1 MELTEIVGLK
11 AADAKKLK
19 KEGISSVED
28 LILLSDKDIKALA
41 KKTGISAKK
50 IDSWQEHAELM
61 GLDGV
66 GPVYANILNE
76 IGIDSV
82 KELSRRNPKNTFA
95 KIKEFAKENPDLV
108 QELPTQKDVEGWIN
122 QAKTLFSPV
131 EPGPDVPVVPDG
143 PSWTPTLPKKPAK
156 PQKEKK
162 DYGEYGPDYWNAKW
176 VMQPIIYTGRAL
188 RGEAYNKQID
198 VDVKAFI
205 KDNDE
210 ILNHV
215 IDEAKLK
222 KSTFNET
229 AHACQKFV
237 NDFLAYKFDEETAD
251 CVEFWQFPFETI
263 QSGIGDCEDG
273 AILTAALCINAGI
286 PSWRVK
292 SAGGTV
298 LADIT
303 APATDESNLGGH
315 GWCLY
320 LADRADSERGLEW
333 VILDWCYLQDPQLK
347 IEDKPLARDGGH
359 ENAYKEV
366 WFTYNDEYS
375 WAPEQIEIT
384 ESRISK
390 KRTVKKDDVVEVKEF
405 LENMI
410 KDIFNDHNIKI
421 E

>member
-1 MELTEIVGLK
+1 MKLIEIVGLEEK
-11 AADAKKLK
+11 HAKKLE
-19 KEGISSVED
+19 KEGIKSVDD
-28 LILLSDKDIKALA
+28 LILLDDKKIRQLA
-41 KKTGISAKK
+41 KKTGISAKLL
-50 IDSWQEHAELM
+50 DEWQEHAELM

-66 GPVYANILNE
+66 GPAYANALNK

-82 KELSRRNPKNTFA
+82 KELSRRNPKSTFT
-95 KIKEFAKENPDLV
+95 KIKEFAKENPDMI
-108 QELPTQKDVEGWIN
+108 QELPTQKDVEGWIK

-143 PSWTPTLPKKPAK
+143 PGWTPKIPKKPAK
-156 PQKEKK
+156 PQKEKV
-162 DYGEYGPDYWNAKW
+162 DYGEYGQDYWNAKW
-176 VMQPIIYTGRAL
+176 VKQPIIYTGRAL
-188 RGEAYNKQID
+188 RGAAYNKQID

-215 IDEAKLK
+215 IKEAKLK
-222 KSTFNET
+222 KSTLNET

-237 NDFLAYKFDEETAD
+237 NDFLVYKFDEETAD

-273 AILTAALCINAGI
+273 AILIAALCINAGI
-286 PSWRVK
+286 PSWRIK
-292 SAGGTV
+292 CTGGTV

-303 APATDESNLGGH
+303 APATDDSNLGGH

-320 LADRADSERGLEW
+320 LADRADSERALEW
-333 VILDWCYLQDPQLK
+333 VILDWCYLPDPQLN

-366 WFTYNDEYS
+366 WFTYNDLYS

-384 ESRISK
+384 ESRISN

-410 KDIFNDHNIKI
+410 KDIFKDHNIKM